1 MAKVNLDALIPREDF
16 EVKDTLDQNTGRNTQ
31 TIRLEDLKKGAF
43 FFSFIRKPDFQRET
57 NEWDSERIIGL
68 IGSFIEGDL
77 IPAIILW
84 NNAKSYTFVI
94 DGSHRL
100 SALAAW
106 VNDDYG
112 DGQLS
117 KEFYESIIPEE
128 QIKIAEKTRTLIRKR
143 IGPYSEYQLALTN
156 PEKVRPEIVQR
167 SKVIGRLALQL
178 QWVDG
183 DATKAEESF
192 FKINR
197 QAAPI
202 NPTELILLK
211 ARRKPNGL
219 AARAIIRSG
228 TGHKYWSKFADD
240 KKQEIEKIAKEI
252 NELFFIP
259 PLKHPIKTLDL
270 PIAGKMYSS
279 QTLSLILNFINIVNG
294 IDNSSEST
302 ILDDTIGYSSIDYLK
317 NCRKI
322 ALRLNSNN
330 AGSLGLHPAI
340 YLYSK
345 EGRYKIVSFYAVTA
359 LLLDFENNP
368 QLLKDFTS
376 VRALFEEILIEYDYF
391 IPQIVRKYR
400 RGTSG
405 YTYIKEFYLILIR
418 KLMENKSKE
427 NVISELLKD
436 QNYNYLKTQI
446 DTDEELYTEQDFT
459 LEVKSATF
467 MKEAIANALKCKICG
482 GYIHR
487 NSISID
493 HKTRKQDGGTG
504 TLDNAQLTHFYCNTT
519 YKN

>member
-1 MAKVNLDALIPREDF
+1 MGKVNLDALIPREDF
-16 EVKDTLDQNTGRNTQ
+16 EVKDTFDQNTGRNTT
-31 TIRLEDLKKGAF
+31 TIRLEDLRRGAF

-57 NEWDSERIIGL
+57 NEWDSEKIIGL
-68 IGSFIEGDL
+68 IESFIEGDL

-112 DGQLS
+112 DGSLS
-117 KEFYESIIPEE
+117 KEFYERIIPEE
-128 QIKIAEKTRTLIRKR
+128 QMTLAEKTRTLIRKR
-143 IGPYSEYQLALTN
+143 IGAYSDYQLALTN
-156 PEKVRPEIVQR
+156 PEKVKAEIVQKA
-167 SKVIGRLALQL
+167 KVLGRLALQL

-219 AARAIIRSG
+219 SARAIIRSG
-228 TGHKYWSKFADD
+228 TGHKYWSKFVGE
-240 KKQEIEKIAKEI
+240 KQLEIEKIAREI

-294 IDNSSEST
+294 ISDADESN
-302 ILDDTIGYSSIDYLK
+302 ILDDTTGDSTIDYLK
-317 NCRKI
+317 KCRKI
-322 ALRLNSNN
+322 ALRLNSNDS
-330 AGSLGLHPAI
+330 GSLGLHPAI

-345 EGRYKIVSFYAVTA
+345 EGRYKIVSFYAITA
-359 LLLDFENNP
+359 LLLEFENNP
-368 QLLKDFTS
+368 QLIKDFTS
-376 VRALFEEILIEYDYF
+376 VRKSFEEILLSYDYF

-405 YTYIKEFYLILIR
+405 YTYIKDFYLILIR
-418 KLMENKSKE
+418 KLLENKSKDD
-427 NVISELLKD
+427 VISELLKEP
-436 QNYNYLKTQI
+436 NYNYLTTQI
-446 DTDEELYTEQDFT
+446 NEDTESFPEQDFSN
-459 LEVKSATF
+459 EIKSAVF
-467 MKEAIANALKCKICG
+467 IKEAIANALKCKICG
-482 GYIHR
+482 GYIHP
-487 NSISID
+487 NSTSID
-493 HKTRKQDGGTG
+493 HKIRKQDGGMG
-504 TLDNAQLTHFYCNTT
+504 IINNAQLTHPYCNTT